1 MQSNMK
7 GLRFLAYLGILT
19 IFIIQP
25 LTMKGQWNTNTA
37 QNLNISGME
46 AGPMESASTS
56 DDKVWVAF
64 YSTNEGNFDM
74 RAQLFDASGNKLLGP
89 DGVLVSNQ
97 SSGTATF
104 VYGVCVDASDNFII
118 AMQYEIADDYQI
130 VLYKIS
136 QQGEH
141 LWTSAG
147 VKPGT
152 GLAPYPALLSTGEI
166 VVSWLSTTSN
176 TLDYQKISP
185 SGTLVWEN
193 PYSITIGTSKTTRGQ
208 IVGNLDGKFTI
219 VYQKKGY
226 GVATTLYAQHFNNDG
241 TALYDPM
248 QICDQTSSG
257 ARYYSIL
264 AEADTTYFG
273 YYSSAGYRFDSF
285 LQRINPDGTTPWGMN
300 GSNFNTSTG
309 SNDNYQGLTQICRE
323 AGSDYIWSVCS
334 FCDPNQTVYGIYVQK
349 FSKVSGA
356 RILGDQAKE
365 VFPISA
371 TRNIPAGN
379 LIVEDD
385 NPIFM
390 YSDVNEKMYVT
401 RLDATGSFIWPNQ
414 AAEICST
421 TNGKSRYNFN
431 RVDEHWLAGM
441 WVENRGSFDMGYIQ
455 GITTGGLI
463 GMDVATQGAVP
474 AEINTYGGT
483 LQLQAIVYPS
493 TAGQNVEWSII
504 PETGNAI
511 IDASGLVTAA
521 VNGTVWAKAISQQD
535 TYIQDSLLITITGQ
549 VPVAP
554 TIQNVG
560 SENIGFYEATL
571 FAGVNANNNTTE
583 VNFEWGLTS
592 SYGNTTAT
600 VPPTINGIQ
609 FVEISALIDNLDAG
623 TTYHFRCVATNNV
636 GTTNSPDFTFTT
648 NCLMEDEIGE
658 ITGNENVCI
667 NTGDYEYSVPAVQN
681 ATIYNWT
688 LPEGMTITG
697 GEQTN
702 SITVQVSEEAQS
714 GDIGVYASDGTCY
727 TEESGPFHVTV
738 NEIPDAPSII
748 ASGIVLS
755 SDMEEGNQ
763 WYLNG
768 EAIEGATAQQYTAL
782 ANGTYYATV
791 SDAYCTSVP
800 SNNIIITNVS
810 NQDLNVGKEIF
821 VYPNPSHGLVE
832 VKTIKRTEN
841 PVIIEVLNNY
851 GSIVRSIELKG
862 NEHSSIH
869 TIIDL
874 TSCPAGVYVIAI
886 RENRFMETKRVVII
900 K

>member
-1 MQSNMK
+1 MK
-7 GLRFLAYLGILT
+7 CIRFLVYLGILIAFT
-19 IFIIQP
+19 AQP
-25 LTMKGQWNTNTA
+25 LTTKGQWNTNTA
-37 QNLNISGME
+37 QNLAISGLE
-46 AGPMESASTS
+46 TGPMESATGS
-56 DDKVWVAF
+56 DGKVWVAF

-97 SSGTATF
+97 PSGTATF

-141 LWTSAG
+141 LWTSEG

-185 SGTLVWEN
+185 NGSLVWAN
-193 PYSITIGTSKTTRGQ
+193 PFSITIGTSKTTRGQ
-208 IVGNLDGKFTI
+208 IVGNLDGKFSI
-219 VYQKKGY
+219 VYQKSGY

-241 TALYDPM
+241 TALYAPM

-390 YSDVNEKMYVT
+390 YSDANEKMYVT

-414 AAEICST
+414 VAEICST

-431 RVDEHWLAGM
+431 SVGEHWLAGM

-455 GITTGGLI
+455 GITSAGVI

-474 AEINTYGGT
+474 AEINTIGGT

-504 PETGNAI
+504 PGTGNAT

-521 VNGTVWAKAISQQD
+521 ANGTVWAKAISQQD

-549 VPVAP
+549 VPVP
-554 TIQNVG
+554 PSLQNV
-560 SENIGFYEATL
+560 SAENIGFYEASL
-571 FAGVNANNNTTE
+571 IAEVNANNNLTE
-583 VNFEWGLTS
+583 VHFEWGLTNA
-592 SYGNTTAT
+592 YGNSLASIPAT
-600 VPPTINGIQ
+600 VNGVQ
-609 FVEISALIDNLDAG
+609 FVEVSALIDNLEAG
-623 TTYHFRCVATNNV
+623 TTYHFRCVATNSL
-636 GTTNSPDFTFTT
+636 GTTPSPDFSFTT
-648 NCLMEDEIGE
+648 KCLMGDEIGE
-658 ITGNENVCI
+658 ITGSENVCT
-667 NTGDYEYSVPAVQN
+667 NTDGFVFSVPAVPN

-702 SITVQVSEEAQS
+702 SVTVQVSEDAQS
-714 GDIGVYASDGTCY
+714 GSISVFASDGTCY
-727 TEESGPFHVTV
+727 TEASEPFNVTV
-738 NEIPDAPSII
+738 NENPEAPSII

-755 SDMEEGNQ
+755 SNVEEGNQ
-763 WYLNG
+763 WYFNG
-768 EAIEGATAQQYTAL
+768 EAIEGATVQQYTAH

-791 SDAYCTSVP
+791 SNTYCTSEP
-800 SNNIIITNVS
+800 SNSIIITTVS
-810 NQDLNVGKEIF
+810 NQDLNIEKEIF
-821 VYPNPSHGLVE
+821 VYPNPSQGLVE
-832 VKTIKRTEN
+832 IKTIKRTGN
-841 PVIIEVLNNY
+841 PVIIEVVNSY
-851 GSIVRSIELKG
+851 GSIVRNIELTG
-862 NEHSSIH
+862 NENSSIH

-874 TSCPAGVYVIAI
+874 TSYPAGVYVIAI
-886 RENRFMETKRVVII
+886 RENRFVETKRIVII